1 MIGASRARSAV
12 VRMASS
18 STRLEQAGL
27 ADGELRG
34 VDADREPARACIEI
48 VARERALA
56 AAIEFAITVERER
69 MRRDHHA
76 LAQRGEHVRRLASAT
91 S

>member
-1 MIGASRARSAV
+1 
-12 VRMASS
+12 
-18 STRLEQAGL
+18 
-27 ADGELRG
+27 

-48 VARERALA
+48 VVRERALA

-76 LAQRGEHVRRLASAT
+76 LAQRCEHVRRLASAT